1 MKQYGLL
8 WIICLCYM
16 NVINQQYQDIL
27 RIFLKRVNLN
37 HIQLLQILEQLNLM
51 VKIKKEIILLILSK
65 KIKKRQS
72 HKNLSLSLRNPF
84 ALANQILVCVQ

>member
-51 VKIKKEIILLILSK
+51 VKIKKEIILLIL
-65 KIKKRQS
+65 
-72 HKNLSLSLRNPF
+72 
-84 ALANQILVCVQ
+84 